1 MHETPLPFPSAP
13 RRNIFTVRQFSERY
27 PAFRQ
32 VSLRRLIFFSVPRRN
47 SADDGSSAANGFEH
61 AIVRV
66 GRRVLIDEE
75 KFFEWLDMQ
84 QQAKGGAA

>member
-1 MHETPLPFPSAP
+1 MHETPHPFPSAP

-32 VSLRRLIFFSVPRRN
+32 VSLRRLIFFSVPGRIDASGR
-47 SADDGSSAANGFEH
+47 AWPANGFEH

-75 KFFEWLDMQ
+75 RFFEWIESQ
-84 QQAKGGAA
+84 QHREGGAA